1 MLFRSPVT
9 NIKVK
14 EEKKVPVMKAGS
26 LGISIK
32 NPYKNEQEQQSK
44 VTESG
49 PSLKSHEEDY
59 AFKERDLN
67 HYWIEFAQSLPI
79 EQRGIM
85 MRMKNS
91 PAKLISDTSIEMV
104 VDNEIVARDMTSM
117 IPAIQ
122 NYLRTQLRNSK
133 ITMTVRVSEEQ
144 EVVRAYSR
152 VERFQM
158 MAQKNPE
165 LIKLKEAFGLELY

>member
-1 MLFRSPVT
+1 
-9 NIKVK
+9 
-14 EEKKVPVMKAGS
+14 
-26 LGISIK
+26 
-32 NPYKNEQEQQSK
+32 
-44 VTESG
+44 
-49 PSLKSHEEDY
+49 
-59 AFKERDLN
+59 
-67 HYWIEFAQSLPI
+67 
-79 EQRGIM
+79 
-85 MRMKNS
+85 
-91 PAKLISDTSIEMV
+91 MV
-104 VDNEIVARDMTSM
+104 VDNEIVARDMNSM

-133 ITMTVRVSEEQ
+133 ITMAVRVSEEQ